1 MQDLIKALKYKIFEL
16 RKEKVWRTFI
26 NKTVLA
32 DPWGIYISSHLN
44 SVFYL
49 LIAPKQPKLEAEYVC
64 KDDFVELYIR
74 NVWKIRKIMI
84 NCYLK
89 FAV

>member
-1 MQDLIKALKYKIFEL
+1 MQELIKALKYKIFEL
-16 RKEKVWRTFI
+16 SKEKVWRTFI
-26 NKTVLA
+26 NKTALA
-32 DPWGIYISSHLN
+32 DPWGIYINSCLN

-49 LIAPKQPKLEAEYVC
+49 LIATKQPKLEAEYIC

-89 FAV
+89 LAV